1 MQHQVRV
8 TSKLFSPKFQ
18 VFIPPHTCRSP
29 DDQRDFDEDTRKAA
43 RRLILPAG
51 TLEAW
56 ARRNHSACKFSNREL
71 GRFARKMILAGQSV
85 DRPLRALIAAN
96 NGMYPPPE
104 APPVDPGNQED
115 DRSESDRKGIIPIQ
129 DDELAIVRPVF
140 DQIAEEL
147 QYRGREEAGLLF
159 GPIDTQIGTL
169 FVRDKLGSKTAS
181 SFTLHTP
188 TLNEV
193 ILGAKQW
200 ELELLA
206 VIHCHPDGVWQPS
219 GGDIRYVR
227 DLFAHP
233 KNGSASRFFM
243 PLVVSGRLLPYLLFR
258 DEPDRVASASLTI
271 IG

>member
-1 MQHQVRV
+1 MKHHNLV
-8 TSKLFSPKFQ
+8 TCKLTTPEFQ
-18 VFIPPHTCRSP
+18 VLIPPHTCRSS
-29 DDQRDFDEDTRKAA
+29 DDQQDSDENTLDAA
-43 RRLILPAG
+43 RRVLPAG
-51 TLEAW
+51 TLETW
-56 ARRNHSACKFSNREL
+56 ALRQQAPCKFSNREL
-71 GRFARKMILAGQSV
+71 GRFARQMILAGQSV
-85 DRPLRALIAAN
+85 DRPLWALIAAED
-96 NGMYPPPE
+96 GIYPPPE
-104 APPVDPGNQED
+104 TPPVDPGEHEEGG
-115 DRSESDRKGIIPIQ
+115 SESDCKNIIPIKE
-129 DDELAIVRPVF
+129 DELGFVRPVF
-140 DQIAEEL
+140 DQIAQEL

-159 GPIDTQIGTL
+159 GPKDTQLVTH
-169 FVRDKLGSKTAS
+169 FVRDKLGTKTAS

-193 ILGAKQW
+193 ILDAKQW

-233 KNGSASRFFM
+233 KNGSASQFFM

-258 DEPDRVASASLTI
+258 DEPDRVVRAKLKI